1 MQLELSPQ
9 KHLHLKVRYERK
21 LQEKIK
27 EAGKNQKDLIFQ
39 KPIEG
44 AVEQS
49 EEENEDEK
57 RQIPIG
63 DKTRKSLANSR
74 RNFKGNQ
81 IKLR

>member
-27 EAGKNQKDLIFQ
+27 EEEKDQKDLIFQ

-44 AVEQS
+44 AVEQY

-57 RQIPIG
+57 
-63 DKTRKSLANSR
+63 
-74 RNFKGNQ
+74 
-81 IKLR
+81 